1 MLVNPPKLMTSIC
14 RLKWRRK
21 GGKKKRNRKSKGEG
35 QKGRGQEETEK
46 MKGEARY
53 RKKSF

>member
-35 QKGRGQEETEK
+35 QKGRGQEEKEK
-46 MKGEARY
+46 IKGEAMY